1 MTTFTHMILQASRV
15 PQWRCRKRPT
25 RGVHQRQPSPLRQGV
40 RLPRQL
46 PKADRRRR
54 RLQLSHRGWRDCK
67 RGHRHRR
74 QPQQLQ
80 PHGFQSG
87 AHLSMIMTK
96 VNADWFS
103 LGWATARS
111 SGEQGEARS
120 VLRHGSYE
128 GWKHRSRQQ
137 GLQALYLPIRQGDC

>member
-1 MTTFTHMILQASRV
+1 
-15 PQWRCRKRPT
+15 
-25 RGVHQRQPSPLRQGV
+25 
-40 RLPRQL
+40 
-46 PKADRRRR
+46 
-54 RLQLSHRGWRDCK
+54 
-67 RGHRHRR
+67 
-74 QPQQLQ
+74 
-80 PHGFQSG
+80 
-87 AHLSMIMTK
+87 MIMTK